1 MDNKINLEDIATKV
15 NLKNLVVR
23 YQNELSSLQYQL
35 AEQQEINANYCAAME
50 SIKKEYPEIFK

>member
-15 NLKNLVVR
+15 NLKNIVLR

-35 AEQQEINANYCAAME
+35 AEQQEINANYCEALE